1 MTHKNAKYH
10 DDEDYYYM
18 VKDEVTTTKYL
29 IHSQINAK
37 GFVEKPDVVG
47 AIFGQTE
54 GLLSD
59 SLDLRELQKT
69 GRIGRIKVDMTN
81 KSGRTRGEVII
92 PSSLDRIETTILAA
106 SLETI
111 NRVGPCEA
119 TLRITKIEDV
129 RAVKRRTIVE
139 RAKELYKNMMDEFTP
154 ESSRMIDEVKD
165 SIRRPEII
173 EYGEDNLPAGPNT
186 PTSDAILIVEGR
198 SDVLN
203 LLKYGIKNTI
213 AVEGVNVPKTVV
225 ELTKERTVTAFL
237 DGDRGGDLILKEL
250 LQIGDID
257 YVTRAPRGL
266 EVEYLDKDQVIHAL
280 KNKTSVD
287 KITNHAN
294 YNHNNHNFH
303 TKTNSKPY
311 DNKFNKDYNKSRNH
325 NQKQSDQHFQETKL
339 SVEYNQ
345 IKNQNNKFKEEM
357 QIENNDADVKKDL
370 NETFIEEINK
380 NNQEESPDND
390 LNLQKDIEKSE
401 EVSFTQKQEDDTKQ
415 TKQNKCLKILDDVSS
430 TGKGKLLDAN
440 FNIIKEV
447 KVETIYNEIKTST
460 DNISIVI
467 FDGIISQRL
476 VDLSKEK
483 NIECLVAIK
492 MSEVVKKPETI
503 KIITK

>member
-10 DDEDYYYM
+10 DDEEYYY
-18 VKDEVTTTKYL
+18 VFKDEVTTTKYL

-81 KSGRTRGEVII
+81 KSGKTRGEIII

-119 TLRITKIEDV
+119 SLRVTSIEDV

-139 RAKELYKNMMDEFTP
+139 RAKELYKNMMEEFTP
-154 ESSRMIDEVKD
+154 ESSRMIDEVKE
-165 SIRRPEII
+165 SIKVPEII

-213 AVEGVNVPKTVV
+213 AVEGVNVPKTVA

-257 YVTRAPRGL
+257 YVTRAPRGQ
-266 EVEYLDKDQVIHAL
+266 EVEYLNRDQVIYAL

-287 KITNHAN
+287 KITQHAN
-294 YNHNNHNFH
+294 YNHNHHNYH
-303 TKTNSKPY
+303 KSARKSDMKEENNATDKPKVQIN
-311 DNKFNKDYNKSRNH
+311 DKMGDEKFSDMTSQLKQQLEKEI
-325 NQKQSDQHFQETKL
+325 KQSEQDKVL
-339 SVEYNQ
+339 NAVKVENGVA
-345 IKNQNNKFKEEM
+345 EEKT
-357 QIENNDADVKKDL
+357 EPVK
-370 NETFIEEINK
+370 
-380 NNQEESPDND
+380 
-390 LNLQKDIEKSE
+390 
-401 EVSFTQKQEDDTKQ
+401 
-415 TKQNKCLKILDDVSS
+415 KQNKHLTLLDEVKS
-430 TGKGKLLDAN
+430 TGKGRLYDDE
-440 FNIIKEV
+440 FNVINEV
-447 KVETIYNEIKTST
+447 KVENLFNEIKNSDKKIKT
-460 DNISIVI
+460 VV

-476 VDLSKEK
+476 VDLAKEK
-483 NIECLVAIK
+483 NIECLVAVK
-492 MSEVVKKPETI
+492 MTEVVKKPETI